1 MFKKR
6 PKIIIPKSLF
16 DLWIER
22 VTFLLLLIIWLGV
35 IVYYPDLPEKI
46 PTHFNCRGQVDAFG
60 SKQTIWI
67 LMGVFSSILVGIYFL
82 NKYPHLH
89 NYTVKITEENA
100 LKNYRFST
108 RVLRVVNFLNLLL
121 LAYILKTMI
130 YPSEEKNIEIGSW
143 FLPVVII
150 GSLVLIIYIFVK
162 ANKINS
168 TS

>member
-1 MFKKR
+1 
-6 PKIIIPKSLF
+6 
-16 DLWIER
+16 
-22 VTFLLLLIIWLGV
+22 
-35 IVYYPDLPEKI
+35 
-46 PTHFNCRGQVDAFG
+46 
-60 SKQTIWI
+60 
-67 LMGVFSSILVGIYFL
+67 MGVFSSILVGIYFL